1 MWTTFLKSLL
11 KLLPYCI
18 YFMFWFFGCEA
29 CGILPPRPGIKPAT
43 SALEGEV
50 LNTGPLDKSSGPH
63 FERQCWRVLK
73 FQLYTSSPEALSRWN
88 RSEPGALYFYFYLFF
103 WWSSVFLPGHRSFRS
118 TGTQT
123 WLYVGMTGECSVTS
137 VISDSFTTPWTVAL
151 QSPLSMRFSRQEYW
165 SGLPCPPPRDLPD
178 PEIESA
184 CPGSLALQMHS
195 LATEPPRKPLRMTG
209 GALKTTNARHSV
221 LEILN
226 SDSAWASGGFKVPKW
241 LSAYESLRTLD
252 LE

>member
-1 MWTTFLKSLL
+1 MEL
-11 KLLPYCI
+11 CI
-18 YFMFWFFGCEA
+18 FTRS
-29 CGILPPRPGIKPAT
+29 P
-43 SALEGEV
+43 
-50 LNTGPLDKSSGPH
+50 
-63 FERQCWRVLK
+63 K
-73 FQLYTSSPEALSRWN
+73 FQKHWHSNLAVRWN
-88 RSEPGALYFYFYLFF
+88 DWWVLSHFSHIWLF
-103 WWSSVFLPGHRSFRS
+103 
-118 TGTQT
+118 
-123 WLYVGMTGECSVTS
+123 M
-137 VISDSFTTPWTVAL
+137 TPWTVAL

-165 SGLPCPPPRDLPD
+165 SGLPCPPLRDLPD

-209 GALKTTNARHSV
+209 GVLKTTNARHSV

-241 LSAYESLRTLD
+241 LSVYESLRTLD